1 MKRLDKILED
11 VKIGAINTIDAKEQV
26 LDLFVV
32 MCSVCKTP
40 INLKENI
47 VYDPNDEPCHKICY
61 REHYT

>member
-1 MKRLDKILED
+1 MKKLDKILED

-40 INLKENI
+40 INLKGNI

>member
-1 MKRLDKILED
+1 MKKLDKILED

-47 VYDPNDEPCHKICY
+47 VYDPNSEPCHKICY
-61 REHYT
+61 IEHYT